1 VSLNSDVADFAQ
13 SYILGALH
21 LHRQL
26 CTVSH
31 MSLKN
36 SGVADFARNDILIT
50 LHRQLCAVNDE
61 YFSSSSRN
69 SNYTSFNQVSPVL
82 RFPSAL

>member
-36 SGVADFARNDILIT
+36 SGVADFARNDIRIA

>member
-13 SYILGALH
+13 SYILGA

-36 SGVADFARNDILIT
+36 SGVADFARNDILIA

>member
-21 LHRQL
+21 RQL

-31 MSLKN
+31 MSLKIAVSLISREAIFSAPFIAN
-36 SGVADFARNDILIT
+36 SVQSMMN
-50 LHRQLCAVNDE
+50 
-61 YFSSSSRN
+61 
-69 SNYTSFNQVSPVL
+69 TSPPRAEIPTTPRST
-82 RFPSAL
+82 R